1 MKTGTMTLF
10 LWLFLLFLVL
20 LIVLDVAMLISLM
33 APGDERRQM
42 IVWKSS
48 AFTLLSTAGSLA
60 LEILVDL
67 ASGRRPGGHGERR
80 TLCRAAGR
88 LCREIAQSAM
98 QKPAER

>member
-48 AFTLLSTAGSLA
+48 AFTLLSTACSLA
-60 LEILVDL
+60 LEILMDL
-67 ASGRRPGGHGERR
+67 ASGRP
-80 TLCRAAGR
+80 LD
-88 LCREIAQSAM
+88 QSNPFVQLGVISLVFFLATIYY
-98 QKPAER
+98 KRKHSV

>member
-10 LWLFLLFLVL
+10 LWLFLL
-20 LIVLDVAMLISLM
+20 ISLV

-67 ASGRRPGGHGERR
+67 ASNRP
-80 TLCRAAGR
+80 LD
-88 LCREIAQSAM
+88 QSNPFVQLGVMSLVFFLATIYY
-98 QKPAER
+98 KRKYSV

>member
-67 ASGRRPGGHGERR
+67 ANGRP
-80 TLCRAAGR
+80 LD
-88 LCREIAQSAM
+88 QSNPFVQLGIMSLVFFLATIYY
-98 QKPAER
+98 KRKYSV

>member
-20 LIVLDVAMLISLM
+20 LIVLDVAMLISLV

-67 ASGRRPGGHGERR
+67 ASNRP
-80 TLCRAAGR
+80 LD
-88 LCREIAQSAM
+88 QSNPFVQLGVMSLVFFLATIYY
-98 QKPAER
+98 KRKHSV

>member
-20 LIVLDVAMLISLM
+20 LIVLDVAMLISLV
-33 APGDERRQM
+33 APGDERRR
-42 IVWKSS
+42 KSS

-67 ASGRRPGGHGERR
+67 ASGRP
-80 TLCRAAGR
+80 LD
-88 LCREIAQSAM
+88 QSNPFVQLGVMSLVFFLATIYY
-98 QKPAER
+98 KRKYSV

>member
-20 LIVLDVAMLISLM
+20 LIVLDVAMVISLM

-48 AFTLLSTAGSLA
+48 AFTLLSTAGDLA

-67 ASGRRPGGHGERR
+67 ASGRP
-80 TLCRAAGR
+80 LD
-88 LCREIAQSAM
+88 QSNPFVQLGVMSLVFFLATIYY
-98 QKPAER
+98 KRKHSV

>member
-20 LIVLDVAMLISLM
+20 LIVLDVAMLISLV
-33 APGDERRQM
+33 APGDERRQI

-48 AFTLLSTAGSLA
+48 AFTLLSTASSLA

-67 ASGRRPGGHGERR
+67 ASGRP
-80 TLCRAAGR
+80 LD
-88 LCREIAQSAM
+88 QSNPFVQLGVMSLVFFLATIYY
-98 QKPAER
+98 KRKHSV